1 MKTLQCWRVVL
12 LLGWLIALPSSG
24 ADMLT
29 TERVEA
35 LLDAIDQASEAR
47 DVDALLT
54 HMAAKLDVQMKMP
67 ASEGG
72 DMRMSRKEYA
82 AMTRIT
88 FAMASD
94 YSYRRED
101 THIDIAA
108 DGQSATVT
116 DTTIE
121 RVVIMGQTVNSKA
134 REEATIELIDGKPM
148 IVRLVADANVQP
160 GVRSE

>member
-1 MKTLQCWRVVL
+1 MKILLRWPVVL
-12 LLGWLIALPSSG
+12 LFGWLIALPSAA
-24 ADMLT
+24 ADVLT

-35 LLDAIDQASEAR
+35 LLDAIDQASETR
-47 DVDALLT
+47 DVDALLM
-54 HMAAKLDVQMKMP
+54 HMADNAEIHLKMP

-72 DMRMSRKEYA
+72 DTRMSKKEYA
-82 AMTRIT
+82 AMTRMT

-121 RVVIMGQTVNSKA
+121 RVVIMGQTINARA

-148 IVRLVADANVQP
+148 IVRLVGDGNPQP
-160 GVRSE
+160 GD